1 MLAVTKKARRT
12 PSTRLEQPMIKW
24 PRFECGG
31 KLEFGTLTRF
41 TSFTNER

>member
-1 MLAVTKKARRT
+1 MLAVTKKACRT
-12 PSTRLEQPMIKW
+12 PLTRQGQPMSKW

-31 KLEFGTLTRF
+31 KLGFGTLTRV